1 MNPGDL
7 LCDIQTDKAVVSMDI
22 EEEGILA
29 KILVILTLSVIQLGV
44 LSLSSYIF
52 QYLSKF
58 IIDLDFENKLKCMLN
73 FNVHVYCVCLRVCRG
88 WGEWVYANSLH

>member
-44 LSLSSYIF
+44 LSLSLSYIF

-58 IIDLDFENKLKCMLN
+58 IIDLDFENKFKCMLN
-73 FNVHVYCVCLRVCRG
+73 FNLYCVCLRVCRG